1 MKLSIIIVNYKT
13 KDLLELCLN
22 SILADR
28 PEDPDKG
35 VQVTSQTINYGPR
48 TTANRQ
54 IIVIDNHSEDGS
66 VEMVRGKFP
75 EVQLLINETN
85 VGYARAI
92 NQGIRIAEGEYLL
105 LMNPD
110 VQVKPGAI
118 ERMIQFMDENRQV
131 GIVGGKLL
139 NPDGTLQYSCR
150 TFYTFGTLLLRRTP
164 LRRLFPNSKTIR
176 NHLMMDWDH
185 ASVREVDW
193 VLGACMLVR
202 RKALEDVGSMDERFF
217 LYFEDVDWC
226 YRMKKG
232 GWKVC
237 YFPYAEMIHQH
248 RRESARGL
256 THRTFFSHLRS
267 MLHFFDKWSDL
278 MYFLRKYNSLLT
290 HAVFVISDILAIN
303 LSFYGAYQ
311 LRKSLAVGLSDGMG
325 LFLEKPDLPFSI
337 YRDFLIF
344 INITTLTV
352 FHFLHLYK
360 FPRGLLW
367 VDELFRVLKAMGISC
382 LMIMA
387 GTYLAQGYEF
397 SRSITLIFGVLG
409 SGFAFLFRWT
419 LSGVFR
425 FLRKQGF
432 DLKRALIL
440 GTGLEASILK
450 KELDKHRELGYDVV
464 GFVAMPGKSESTET
478 GKYEGKEEK
487 YQVSHGSKPSTTHL
501 STLPIL
507 GTLKDLPHLVTDQKI
522 NEVIV
527 TELDPLQDEIFNLI
541 AKNGTET
548 LHVRVVTDVS
558 EILTPRATIEELAGI
573 PTITFEADP
582 LHGINLFLKRALDL
596 TLSLTGL
603 VLLSPLLLAIGIL
616 IKWESPGPVLFRQE
630 RVGQNQRRFL
640 MYKFR
645 SMYKEAEKQREF
657 LEHLNE
663 ADGPLFKIRDDPR
676 LTKVGKILRRFSLD
690 ELPQLINVIKGEMS
704 LVGPRPPLPDE
715 VAQYQEWQYRRLWVK
730 PGITGLWQ
738 VSGRSGLSFN
748 EMIKL
753 DLYYIRNWSLSN
765 DLKIILRTIPV
776 ALRGKGTY

>member
-1 MKLSIIIVNYKT
+1 MMKLSIIIVNYKT

-22 SILADR
+22 SILADQPADSDR
-28 PEDPDKG
+28 E
-35 VQVTSQTINYGPR
+35 VQAGSQTTNYGPW
-48 TTANRQ
+48 TSNNRQ

-75 EVQLLINETN
+75 EVQLLVNETN

-118 ERMIQFMDENRQV
+118 ERMVRFMDENQQV

-150 TFYTFGTLLLRRTP
+150 TFYTFRTLLLRRTP
-164 LRRLFPNSKTIR
+164 IRRLFPNSTIVR

-202 RKALEDVGSMDERFF
+202 RKALEDVGNMDERFF

-237 YFPYAEMIHQH
+237 YFPHAEMIHLH
-248 RRESARGL
+248 RRESAQGP
-256 THRTFFSHLRS
+256 THLTFFSHLRS

-278 MYFLRKYNSLLT
+278 LYFLRKYNSLLT
-290 HAVFVISDILAIN
+290 HIVFAISDILAIN
-303 LSFYGAYQ
+303 LSFYMAYQ
-311 LRKSLAVGLSDGMG
+311 LRKSLALGLSDGIG
-325 LFLEKPDLPFSI
+325 LLEKPDLPFSI

-344 INITTLTV
+344 INITTFTV

-367 VDELFRVLKAMGISC
+367 VDELFRVFKAMGISC

-387 GTYLAQGYEF
+387 GTYLIQGYEF
-397 SRSITLIFGVLG
+397 SRSITLLFGILG
-409 SGFAFLFRWT
+409 SSFTFLFRWT

-432 DLKRALIL
+432 DLKRVLIL

-464 GFVAMPGKSESTET
+464 GFVAMPRKPGSIEVGK
-478 GKYEGKEEK
+478 KEEK
-487 YQVSHGSKPSTTHL
+487 QQISPAFKSSNTHPPA
-501 STLPIL
+501 LPIL
-507 GTLKDLPHLVTDQKI
+507 GTLEDLPHLITDQKI

-596 TLSLTGL
+596 TLSLIGIIFL
-603 VLLSPLLLAIGIL
+603 FPLFLGIAIL

-630 RVGQNQRRFL
+630 RVGRNRRRFL
-640 MYKFR
+640 IYKFR
-645 SMYKEAEKQREF
+645 SMYQQAEEQREF
-657 LEHLNE
+657 LGHLNE
-663 ADGPLFKIRDDPR
+663 AEEPLFKIRDDPR
-676 LTKVGKILRRFSLD
+676 LTRVGKILRRFSLD

-715 VAQYQEWQYRRLWVK
+715 VARYQEWQYRRLWVK

-738 VSGRSGLSFN
+738 VSGRSELSFN

-776 ALRGKGTY
+776 ALRGKGAY